1 MWARLPTTE
10 ITEMQSQQSVAELGF
25 GFGGGVAEMQTLI
38 AELVA
43 ALRGREPVSLPIS
56 GRHLIGEIEIDEH
69 FRTVR
74 RNGNE
79 IALRPKEYDLLIALA
94 RRHGAPVSKKVL
106 LEEVWQVTV
115 ASDSRTLDQHI
126 FELRRKL
133 EADTQNPRHLI
144 TIRKFGYCLRRE

>member
-1 MWARLPTTE
+1 
-10 ITEMQSQQSVAELGF
+10 MQSQQNVAELGL
-25 GFGGGVAEMQTLI
+25 GFVGGATEMQTLNMI

-43 ALRGREPVSLPIS
+43 ALRGREAVSVPLT
-56 GRHLIGEIEIDEH
+56 GRYLVGDIEIDEH

-74 RNGNE
+74 RNGSE
-79 IALRPKEYDLLIALA
+79 VALRPKEYDLLIALA
-94 RRHGAPVSKKVL
+94 RRQGAPVSKKTL

-133 EADTQNPRHLI
+133 EADTQHPKHLL
-144 TIRKFGYCLRRE
+144 TIRKFGYCLRR

>member
-1 MWARLPTTE
+1 
-10 ITEMQSQQSVAELGF
+10 MQSQQNVAELGL
-25 GFGGGVAEMQTLI
+25 GFAGGATEMQTLNMI

-43 ALRGREPVSLPIS
+43 ALRGREMVIPTTGHYV
-56 GRHLIGEIEIDEH
+56 IGDIEIDEH

-74 RNGNE
+74 RNGIE
-79 IALRPKEYDLLIALA
+79 VALRPKEYDLLIALA
-94 RRHGAPVSKKVL
+94 RRQGAPVSKKVL

-133 EADTQNPRHLI
+133 EADTQRPKHLL
-144 TIRKFGYCLRRE
+144 TIRKFGYCLRR